1 VPFSLFF
8 GWLVRAHGVGW
19 AGWVLTGVAV
29 LLAVLLAVS
38 ARGSAAPADDAPPQL
53 PELDGLPAGEY
64 PPVPSEV
71 ACRELVRL
79 VTDYLDSALPPQWR
93 RGLDEHLAEC
103 DGCTDYLRQI
113 RAVIDAVER
122 LAEEERSSAP

>member
-1 VPFSLFF
+1 MS
-8 GWLVRAHGVGW
+8 A
-19 AGWVLTGVAV
+19 
-29 LLAVLLAVS
+29 LLAVRLRCPRAG
-38 ARGSAAPADDAPPQL
+38 ARLPRTTPAS
-53 PELDGLPAGEY
+53 PELDGPPAGED

-79 VTDYLDSALPPQWR
+79 VTDYLDGALPPQWR

-103 DGCTDYLRQI
+103 VGCTDYLRQI

-122 LAEEERSSAP
+122 LAEGGTIEPVVAGQAGGMSSSSRSASSR